1 MDIFGTIR
9 IATVIGLSVA
19 KIVSTVMRIKEA
31 KDMGL
36 ISHDSK
42 HFNNNNSY
50 PNNQQMYTNTC
61 KPAPQPQPTPAPMP
75 VEQPTVVSEDPFRNS
90 RRNCYY
96 QPHQTTPNMPVNNY
110 YNNYNNRAY
119 VQPQPTPAP
128 MPVVPSIP
136 QQPYYVQQPTYTNP
150 YVVHN
155 NTNNIYQRNDQCVSR
170 RYIGNYGMPS
180 SGPVYQQPLYQ
191 YSQPS
196 TPMQN
201 LMSTGQPPVVQTGF
215 FGNRNMRSNLKPSH
229 IDGTNYSK
237 YGYGWGEP
245 DRTSPDLQWAT
256 KPMGS
261 VNPVNNNLSYQQ
273 DLQQQTQQSRRMQ
286 NVQQQPIPN
295 YNQNQQQSQ
304 PIPPQSATQ
313 TQNSNSQQPQKSRR
327 DPMFN
332 WNNPLL
338 RKTPQ
343 QWEKEGIVAMFSDDD
358 GNPLYGPCP
367 AI

>member
-19 KIVSTVMRIKEA
+19 KIVNTVMRIKEA

-36 ISHDSK
+36 ISHDSN

-50 PNNQQMYTNTC
+50 PNNQQMYTNTGI
-61 KPAPQPQPTPAPMP
+61 PAPQPAPAPMP
-75 VEQPTVVSEDPFRNS
+75 AEQPTVVSEDPFRNS

-110 YNNYNNRAY
+110 YNYNNRAY
-119 VQPQPTPAP
+119 VQPMPMPAP
-128 MPVVPSIP
+128 MP
-136 QQPYYVQQPTYTNP
+136 QQPHYIQQPTYTNP
-150 YVVHN
+150 YAVPN
-155 NTNNIYQRNDQCVSR
+155 NVYQRNDHCVSR
-170 RYIGNYGMPS
+170 RYMNNYGMPL

-191 YSQPS
+191 YRQPS
-196 TPMQN
+196 TPIQN
-201 LMSTGQPPVVQTGF
+201 PMPTGQPPVVRTGF
-215 FGNRNMRSNLKPSH
+215 FGNRNMRSNLKLSH

-256 KPMGS
+256 KPMGPVNS
-261 VNPVNNNLSYQQ
+261 VNSNPSYQQ
-273 DLQQQTQQSRRMQ
+273 NS
-286 NVQQQPIPN
+286 QQPIPN

-304 PIPPQSATQ
+304 PIPPQYATQ
-313 TQNSNSQQPQKSRR
+313 TQDPTSQPQQQKSRR

-367 AI
+367 AV